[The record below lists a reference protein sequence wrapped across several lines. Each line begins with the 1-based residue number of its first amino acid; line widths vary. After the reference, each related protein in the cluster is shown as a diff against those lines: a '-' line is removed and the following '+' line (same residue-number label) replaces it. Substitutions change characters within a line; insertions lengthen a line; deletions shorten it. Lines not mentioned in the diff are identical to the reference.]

1 MAIETADIA
10 LLADDLSKLPHL
22 LGLSQQAMKA
32 IGQNLAFSLA
42 VLAVAVLLT
51 IGGVLTPSPAG
62 CCTNCPRSP

>member
-1 MAIETADIA
+1 
-10 LLADDLSKLPHL
+10 
-22 LGLSQQAMKA
+22 MKA